1 MTNKIGGLI
10 FEKDTQ
16 PIEVRWNWF
25 DESKGIVQWTFIN
38 SSSVIQSGILF
49 RASYPFGNAFWPI
62 YEANKEFDTKFTVT
76 QTPLVDRGIEDN
88 SPPLAMIQN
97 KDGSQ
102 FVAFLFTILPNSVW
116 SMLEG
121 GFSSNLTPNY
131 DGLPVFIPAAKK
143 GIGQYIITWD
153 PEQCQGYNQQAGTSL
168 PCPANPVQ
176 VTTSIFTIEQNVN
189 PLFNDIIVSAISSGK
204 PSCLEMIVRGID
216 NANSSLIIKG
226 LECAFGNVNKDYRA
240 AIKKRYD

>member
-1 MTNKIGGLI
+1 MANKIGGLI
-10 FEKDTQ
+10 FKKDVQ
-16 PIEVRWNWF
+16 SIDVQWKWF
-25 DESKGIVQWTFIN
+25 VESKGVVQWTFIN
-38 SSSVIQSGILF
+38 GSSVVQSGILF

-76 QTPLVDRGIEDN
+76 ETPLVDQGVTNN

-97 KDGSQ
+97 RDGSQ
-102 FVAFLFTILPNSVW
+102 FVAFIFTILPNSAW

-121 GFSSNLTPNY
+121 GFSSQLTPNY
-131 DGLPVFIPAAKK
+131 KGSPVFIPAEKN

-153 PEQCQGYNQQAGTSL
+153 PEQCSGYNQQAGTNM
-168 PCPANPVQ
+168 PCPANPVK
-176 VTTSIFTIEQNVN
+176 VTTSLFAIDQNVN

-216 NANSSLIIKG
+216 NANSDLIIKG
-226 LECAFGNVNKDYRA
+226 LECAFGRVNKDYRS